1 MSDFKVT
8 GKVEKILPVVKGTS
22 KTGAEWQKLEF
33 VVKTDD
39 EYNNIY
45 CFEIFGAEKVFN
57 FNQENAIGSLVT
69 VQFNVKT
76 NEYKGKYYTSL
87 QAWKIGSTN
96 SDEQTADVYDSY

>member
-1 MSDFKVT
+1 MEVSGKITKILDKVT
-8 GKVEKILPVVKGTS
+8 GHKKDASGTWEKQNFV
-22 KTGAEWQKLEF
+22 LE
-33 VVKTDD
+33 TD
-39 EYNNIY
+39 EKYNNIY

-96 SDEQTADVYDSY
+96 SDEQTADFYDSY

>member
-1 MSDFKVT
+1 MEVSGKITKILDKVT
-8 GKVEKILPVVKGTS
+8 GHKKDASGTWEKQNFV
-22 KTGAEWQKLEF
+22 LE
-33 VVKTDD
+33 TD
-39 EYNNIY
+39 EKYNNIY

>member
-1 MSDFKVT
+1 MEVSGKITKILDKVT
-8 GKVEKILPVVKGTS
+8 GHKKDASGTWEKQNFV
-22 KTGAEWQKLEF
+22 LE
-33 VVKTDD
+33 TD
-39 EYNNIY
+39 EKYNNIY

-57 FNQENAIGSLVT
+57 FNQENAIGSPVT

-96 SDEQTADVYDSY
+96 ADEQTEDIYDSY